1 MPKNGFV
8 GAPQWS
14 SQGPVDGCLAQI
26 TAAEVHRSLSGT
38 AGPGLPVAEIPLPAA
53 SLRSPRPAARDRV
66 VDGLRRTHRSG
77 QASAPLSCQGDT
89 DMSIAR
95 SASAIARFGVRMFFF
110 AALVFTLPSMTAS
123 AAPEAELWERW
134 TAHNAASTATID
146 HSAWERF
153 LRANL
158 VRGRDG
164 INRLAYGRVTAA
176 DRSALARYLDAL
188 AVVPISRYTRD
199 EQLAYWVN
207 LYNALTVKV
216 VLAHY
221 PVDSIRDID
230 ISPGFFAD
238 GPWDRKLVKIEG
250 EAVSLNDIEH
260 RILRPIWRDPRIHY
274 AVNCA
279 SIGCPNLHATA
290 FTAANSDSLLEA
302 AAREYVNSPRGT
314 LIDGE
319 SLTVSKI
326 YAWFQEDFG
335 NSDRNVIKHLA
346 RYAKPD
352 LAMAL
357 RRITEIG
364 GYQYDWSLNDI
375 PPS

>member
-1 MPKNGFV
+1 
-8 GAPQWS
+8 
-14 SQGPVDGCLAQI
+14 
-26 TAAEVHRSLSGT
+26 
-38 AGPGLPVAEIPLPAA
+38 
-53 SLRSPRPAARDRV
+53 
-66 VDGLRRTHRSG
+66 
-77 QASAPLSCQGDT
+77 
-89 DMSIAR
+89 
-95 SASAIARFGVRMFFF
+95 MFFF

-146 HSAWERF
+146 HSAWETF
-153 LRANL
+153 LKANL

-176 DRSALARYLDAL
+176 DRSALPRYLDAL
-188 AVVPISRYTRD
+188 AAVPISRYTRD
-199 EQLAYWVN
+199 EQLAYWIN
-207 LYNALTVKV
+207 LYNALTAKT
-216 VLAHY
+216 VLDHY
-221 PVDSIRDID
+221 PVKSIRDID

-279 SIGCPNLHATA
+279 SIGCPNLQATA

-357 RRITEIG
+357 RRITEIS